1 MPVQIPTI
9 NQPTTASVN
18 NIDQGKLNVGDTNTG
33 DYNLRNVAIAGM
45 LKRCYEIVRYDLLYL
60 VEPVVVPASNDV
72 SLLFRFQTSNFF
84 SQCVGT
90 QQGKK
95 IE

>member
-18 NIDQGKLNVGDTNTG
+18 DIDQRKSDFGATNTG

-45 LKRCYEIVRYDLLYL
+45 LKRCSEIVRYDLLYL

-84 SQCVGT
+84 LNAWVHSRV
-90 QQGKK
+90 KK
-95 IE
+95 